1 MNPRAGAP
9 RSAMRRRKL
18 WIALAVVL
26 VAAAIA
32 GVVYLRSRAA
42 PEAARLLPESD
53 AVLFVNLRLMRLAH
67 VFGEVPSVSYD
78 PDYEQFVKDTGFQFE
93 RDLDQAAFAV
103 HAPTAATQGNEGFF
117 ERAHYSEIFIGKF
130 DAQRATVFVGKLSS
144 NTENYRDAVIY
155 AIPQEGRTV
164 RVAILGLDTV
174 AVSNLPDTAAIHQMI
189 DKYRAAARPA
199 SGPSLV
205 REHYRQV
212 PLGSVAWALARMPAQ
227 PAQGPSLVLPGGVEM
242 PVRWLAGSTIVA
254 SARYLGALHLRI
266 EALMQSENDAR
277 QLFETIKTFLAL
289 LKSVESS
296 TTQGG
301 PDADVKAFFNS
312 LKVEEHGTRVALT
325 ATIPQGFI
333 RKALS
338 PPPSPSVAAPTPA
351 PSQKPGKKSKSKK

>member
-1 MNPRAGAP
+1 
-9 RSAMRRRKL
+9 MRRRKL

-32 GVVYLRSRAA
+32 LVVYLRSRAA

-67 VFGEVPSVSYD
+67 VFGEAPPVSYD
-78 PDYEQFVKDTGFQFE
+78 PDYEQFVKETGFRFE

-103 HAPTAATQGNEGFF
+103 HAPFGLGASGEGFS
-117 ERAHYSEIFIGKF
+117 ERVRYSEIFIGKF
-130 DAQRATVFVGKLSS
+130 DAQRATAYLRKLAS
-144 NTENYRDAVIY
+144 NTEDYQDAVIY
-155 AIPQEGRTV
+155 AIPHEGRTV
-164 RVAILGLDTV
+164 RAAILGLDTV
-174 AVSNLPDTAAIHQMI
+174 AVSNLPDPAAIHQMI
-189 DKYRAAARPA
+189 DKYRAAAWPA

-212 PLGSVAWALARMPAQ
+212 PVASVAWALAVVPGLTSDRP
-227 PAQGPSLVLPGGVEM
+227 PSLVLPGGMEM

-266 EALMQSENDAR
+266 EALMQNESDAR
-277 QLFETIKTFLAL
+277 QLLDTVTTFFAL
-289 LKSVESS
+289 VKGAESS
-296 TTQGG
+296 VPQGG
-301 PDADVKAFFNS
+301 ADVDVKAFFAS
-312 LKVEEHGTRVALT
+312 LKVEQHGSHVALT

-338 PPPSPSVAAPTPA
+338 PPPSPPAQPPTTPPQ
-351 PSQKPGKKSKSKK
+351 PSGKKRRGKRH

>member
-1 MNPRAGAP
+1 
-9 RSAMRRRKL
+9 MRRRKL

-53 AVLFVNLRLMRLAH
+53 SVLFVNLRLMRLAH
-67 VFGEVPSVSYD
+67 VFGEAPPISYD
-78 PDYEQFVKDTGFQFE
+78 PDYEQFVKETGFQFE
-93 RDLDQAAFAV
+93 RDLDHAAFAL
-103 HAPTAATQGNEGFF
+103 HAPSGPAAGDAGFL
-117 ERAHYSEIFIGKF
+117 ERARYSEIFIGKF
-130 DAQRATVFVGKLSS
+130 DAQRAAAYFRKLAS
-144 NTENYRDAVIY
+144 NTEDYRDAVIY
-155 AIPQEGRTV
+155 AIPHEGRTV
-164 RVAILGLDTV
+164 RAAILGLDTV
-174 AVSNLPDTAAIHQMI
+174 ALSNLPDTAAIHQMI

-212 PLGSVAWALARMPAQ
+212 PLGSVAWALARVPGQ

-301 PDADVKAFFNS
+301 PDADVKAFFDS
-312 LKVEEHGTRVALT
+312 LKVEARGSRVALT

-333 RKALS
+333 RKAL
-338 PPPSPSVAAPTPA
+338 TPA
-351 PSQKPGKKSKSKK
+351 PSPPAQAPTAPPPPSGKKRKGQRQ